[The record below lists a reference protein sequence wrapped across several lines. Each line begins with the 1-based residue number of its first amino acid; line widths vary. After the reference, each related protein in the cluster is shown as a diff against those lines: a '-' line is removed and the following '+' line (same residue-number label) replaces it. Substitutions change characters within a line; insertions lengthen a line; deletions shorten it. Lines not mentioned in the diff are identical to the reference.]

1 VTSKWPKPSHE
12 PHPGRA
18 DAFARA
24 ELLLEI
30 FDNLQLRKAGKARG
44 NERASIKRETLV
56 LLRNCGTPGPL
67 INLVRKFFKTE
78 RQANEFTYVSK
89 EDHIAMGKEI
99 AARLEA
105 ARPPGPKQGRLSN
118 MTLPEV
124 VAGVKEAMGES
135 APSRT
140 TIENFETLDD
150 YKDLVKWL
158 REDPYFRESAGLP
171 PWTLPEFPSL
181 PVAPT
186 TQQN

>member
-1 VTSKWPKPSHE
+1 MTSKWPKPSHE

-78 RQANEFTYVSK
+78 RQANEFTYGHLEQCPDELEPGQRASP
-89 EDHIAMGKEI
+89 GLEI
-99 AARLEA
+99 
-105 ARPPGPKQGRLSN
+105 
-118 MTLPEV
+118 
-124 VAGVKEAMGES
+124 S
-135 APSRT
+135 ASDR
-140 TIENFETLDD
+140 
-150 YKDLVKWL
+150 
-158 REDPYFRESAGLP
+158 S
-171 PWTLPEFPSL
+171 
-181 PVAPT
+181 
-186 TQQN
+186 